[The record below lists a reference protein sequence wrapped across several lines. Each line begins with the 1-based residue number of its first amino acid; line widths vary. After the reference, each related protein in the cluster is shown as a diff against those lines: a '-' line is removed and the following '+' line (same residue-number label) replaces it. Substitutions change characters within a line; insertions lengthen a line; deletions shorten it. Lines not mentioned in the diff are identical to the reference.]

1 MAAKPH
7 VAVIGAGIIG
17 ASIAWHLTRS
27 GARVTVIEAE
37 ETAGGL
43 ASRAS
48 FCWINA
54 AAGNP
59 QPYVALRL
67 ASISGWQRL
76 ADAVAGIDAR
86 FPGGIA
92 WDLPR
97 GELEAYCAEHRSW
110 GYDIRL
116 IERAEIA
123 RLEPGLID
131 PPEVA
136 ALAADEGMVEAAGA
150 ARALIAA
157 SGVTL
162 RSGESVKSLRVSN
175 GRITGVKG
183 LEEIAADAV
192 VVAAGIA
199 TPGLLA
205 TAGIDF
211 RLATP
216 PGLLLYT
223 APHERLIE
231 HLLVAPGLEVRQG
244 GDGRLHAGL
253 DFVGTFDE
261 ARPENTMMEVMATLR
276 AMLKGADR
284 LRPDGFTVGERPTP
298 PDGFPALGAVPGI
311 AGLYVAVSHSGV
323 TLAPVIGDML
333 AREILTGEVDALIE
347 PYRFQRFI

>member
-1 MAAKPH
+1 MAGKPH

-17 ASIAWHLTRS
+17 ASIAWHLTRG
-27 GARVTVIEAE
+27 GARVSVIEAE

-59 QPYVALRL
+59 RPYVALRM
-67 ASISGWQRL
+67 ASISGWRRL
-76 ADAVAGIDAR
+76 AAQVAGIDAR

-97 GELEAYCAEHRSW
+97 SELEAYCTEHSSW

-123 RLEPGLID
+123 RLEPRLID

-150 ARALIAA
+150 ARVLIEA
-157 SGVTL
+157 SGAAL
-162 RSGESVKSLRVSN
+162 LAGHGVKSLNVGN
-175 GRITGVKG
+175 GRVTGVTAR
-183 LEEIAADAV
+183 EEIAADAV

-199 TPGLLA
+199 TPGVLA

-211 RLATP
+211 KLMTP
-216 PGLLLYT
+216 PGILLYS

-231 HLLVAPGLEVRQG
+231 HLLVTPGMEVRQG
-244 GDGRLHAGL
+244 SDGRLHAGL
-253 DFVGTFDE
+253 DFVGSFDE
-261 ARPENTMMEVMATLR
+261 LRPENTMMQVMATLR
-276 AMLKGADR
+276 AMLKGAEH
-284 LRPDGFTVGERPTP
+284 LRPDGFTVGEGPNP
-298 PDGFPALGAVPGI
+298 PDGFPAVGAVPGV

-323 TLAPVIGDML
+323 TLAPAIGDML